1 LRSYHTYPLD
11 KLIVLLKNN
20 NVQAFDEI
28 YHRFVARLHGFLVK
42 VYKDQILAEEV
53 TQEVFIKIWEN
64 RQAIKPGHTFEGY
77 LFKIAKNKIYDQ
89 LHKQKRKEEVYGQ
102 LKINESSNELEDSIF
117 YNDLDQ
123 QVNAVV
129 NGLPASQKEIFI
141 LSRQELLSNDEIA
154 QKLDLSR
161 RTVETQLYRVL
172 QKIKRELNRNE
183 TTLIYLLPWV
193 LY

>member
-1 LRSYHTYPLD
+1 LRSYQTYQLE

-28 YHRFVARLHGFLVK
+28 YHRFVPRLHGFLVK

-64 RQAIKPGHTFEGY
+64 RQTIKPGHTFEGY

-89 LHKQKRKEEVYGQ
+89 LHRQKRKEEVYGQ
-102 LKINESSNELEDSIF
+102 LKINESSNELEDSII

-123 QVNAVV
+123 QVNAVI

-193 LY
+193 FY